1 MKFNLFRAP
10 DGKSGGS
17 HDPLDT
23 PRMAGQVLPHAKA
36 DADRQGDAGVTPG
49 EPVHDVGAPMGGF
62 AAALPAQKT
71 AATDIGPI
79 KIAARDVSV
88 FYGGKQALY
97 DVSLDIPDKTVTAL
111 IGPSGCGKST
121 FLRTMNR
128 MNDTIPGAAVTGR
141 IEMDGEDVN
150 ARSVD
155 PVLLRA
161 RVGMVF
167 QKPNPFPKTIYENV
181 AYGPRIHGLA
191 SSKAEMDVVV
201 EASLKRAG
209 LWEEVA
215 DRLHS
220 PGTGLSGG
228 QQQRLVIARAIAVE
242 PEVILMDEPCSAL
255 DPIATAKIEE
265 LIDELRERYCIVIVT
280 HSMAQAARV
289 SQRTAFFHLGRL
301 VETGDTEDIFTNP
314 RERRTLDYIT
324 GRFG

>member
-1 MKFNLFRAP
+1 MKFNLLRAP
-10 DGKSGGS
+10 DDAQAGG
-17 HDPLDT
+17 
-23 PRMAGQVLPHAKA
+23 
-36 DADRQGDAGVTPG
+36 
-49 EPVHDVGAPMGGF
+49 
-62 AAALPAQKT
+62 AAAETPVL
-71 AATDIGPI
+71 AAPRVSHGAAPGGPT

-88 FYGGKQALY
+88 FYGDKQALF
-97 DVSLDIPDKTVTAL
+97 DVSMDIADKTVTAL

-128 MNDTIPGAAVTGR
+128 MNDTISGARVTGR
-141 IEMDGEDVN
+141 IEIEGEDVN

-191 SSKAEMDVVV
+191 DGKAELDGIV

-209 LWEEVA
+209 LWDEVA

-242 PEVILMDEPCSAL
+242 PEVILMDEPSSAL
-255 DPIATAKIEE
+255 DPIASARIEE

-301 VETGDTEDIFTNP
+301 IEMGDTEDIFTNP